1 VLQGKNIG
9 FLGAGSL
16 AESLIRGLI
25 SGGVVAPDQ
34 LIVTN
39 RSNRERLDTLS
50 RRYGVR
56 TAVLKQALV
65 EAADI
70 LVVLCKPKDVADLL
84 GEIGPFTRAGQVLL
98 TVAAGVSTGVVAMGV
113 AQGVQIIRAMPNTS
127 CQVGESATA
136 IAPGPGASEEARL
149 LCRAILGAVG
159 RVVEVPEIQLDAVTG
174 LSGSGPAY
182 VYLMIEA
189 MVEAGLG
196 VGLPEEVA
204 RELAVQTL
212 KGAARMLTETG
223 EDPALLRKKVTSPG
237 GTTMAGLEV
246 LQEAGFRQAL
256 VNAVARA
263 TQRSRELGAM
273 VTLPAVASS

>member
-1 VLQGKNIG
+1 MLQGKKIG

-16 AESLIRGLI
+16 AEALIRGLI
-25 SGGVVAPDQ
+25 SGGVVSPEQ

-39 RSNRERLDTLS
+39 RSNRDRLETLAH
-50 RRYGVR
+50 RYGV
-56 TAVLKQALV
+56 TAAIRKQDLV
-65 EAADI
+65 AAADI

-84 GEIGPFTRAGQVLL
+84 QEIGPFTRAGQVLL
-98 TVAAGVSTGVVAMGV
+98 SVAAGVGTGVLAAGLTP
-113 AQGVQIIRAMPNTS
+113 GVQIVRAMPNTS

-136 IAPGPGASEEARL
+136 IALGPGAGDEARL
-149 LCRAILGAVG
+149 LSRAILGAVG
-159 RVVEVPEIQLDAVTG
+159 RVVEVPELQLDAVTG

-182 VYLMIEA
+182 IYLMIEA

-212 KGAARMLTETG
+212 KGAAHMLTETG

-273 VTLPAVASS
+273 VTLPAVATS